1 MFVARGEAKKRDE
14 DLKDVPEGVVIRGS
28 SDDEMEA
35 HGISSAP
42 PISDER
48 GRGERGRASMMTSS
62 AFAPPLPQ
70 SDIGVMGVSSPAS
83 SSTASSGSAGDVRGS
98 NLLQSAIRNT
108 RQMQPGK
115 TPGIGVSHMVNFS
128 PLSGAGVAQSASLAN
143 MNPAMNSRVPAG
155 SNQVQVMN
163 VLDGQTM
170 GGTLADFAMVDTG
183 FLEGIPGGMFDW
195 SEYAHVFCGAK
206 LIRFSG
212 QWDTFFSR
220 FNNAGLNGGENS
232 GSASNLVYSQ
242 QPTSMQQR
250 P

>member
-14 DLKDVPEGVVIRGS
+14 DLRDVPEGVVIRSS
-28 SDDEMEA
+28 SDDELEA
-35 HGISSAP
+35 QGISSAP

-70 SDIGVMGVSSPAS
+70 SDTGVMGASPTAS
-83 SSTASSGSAGDVRGS
+83 ASTPSSGS
-98 NLLQSAIRNT
+98 QSAIRNT

-115 TPGIGVSHMVNFS
+115 TPGLGVSPMVKFS

-143 MNPAMNSRVPAG
+143 VNPAMNSRGPAG

-195 SEYAHVFCGAK
+195 SEYTHVVSEAK

-220 FNNAGLNGGENS
+220 FNNAGGENS
-232 GSASNLVYSQ
+232 GSASNLVYTQ
-242 QPTSMQQR
+242 QLPSMQQR